1 MHYVYIL
8 YSKKD
13 KKLYTGCT
21 YDLRARLEKHN
32 AKKVVSTMNR
42 TPLILIYYEAYTNK
56 EDAYKRE
63 KWLKSGWGRNHL
75 LKSLS
80 KTLENLAGKYVS
92 RSKKTSRRS
101 NEK

>member
-42 TPLILIYYEAYTNK
+42 TP
-56 EDAYKRE
+56 
-63 KWLKSGWGRNHL
+63 
-75 LKSLS
+75 
-80 KTLENLAGKYVS
+80 
-92 RSKKTSRRS
+92 
-101 NEK
+101 